1 MAFQGYLREDTAAVI
16 PLGSYVDK
24 GDGVTYEVGLA
35 TAMNHADTGV
45 RISKNGGALAA
56 RTTATEPSYDAF
68 GYYLVDLDATDIG
81 TPGRLKV
88 IYGVPAT
95 ALPCEADFVIIPA
108 TLWDTLFVVQP
119 CAAINK
125 FFDKASP
132 TGTVNSLADAVPG
145 AAGGGFIAGTN
156 AATTIT
162 TALTAAI
169 IGNITGNLSG
179 SIGSYTGNTP
189 QTADNNTLLTAIAG
203 YLDTE
208 IAAIVAA
215 VITNAA
221 GTDVA
226 ADIIALKAVADAI
239 PTAAAIRTAI
249 EAAGSHLTLIKAQA
263 DDLADGE
270 RLDLIFDAI
279 KAATDLISAV
289 SACGD
294 GDSPVA
300 DSLAEVLRQ
309 DKWFV
314 ANKWDVDENQTPDT
328 LTMFK
333 DDGSTPGLSF
343 QVYTDSSHNYRLPV

>member
-1 MAFQGYLREDTAAVI
+1 MAFQGYLREDTAVVI

-35 TAMNHADTGV
+35 AAMNHADTGV

-56 RTTATEPSYDAF
+56 RTTATEPNYDAF
-68 GYYLVDLDATDIG
+68 GYYLVDLDATDTG

-189 QTADNNTLLTAIAG
+189 QTADNDTLLTVIAG

-221 GTDVA
+221 GVDVA
-226 ADIIALKAVADAI
+226 ADIIALKAETV
-239 PTAAAIRTAI
+239 
-249 EAAGSHLTLIKAQA
+249 
-263 DDLADGE
+263 
-270 RLDLIFDAI
+270 AI
-279 KAATDLISAV
+279 KAKTDLLPSGIPKNTALPAFEWLMVLSSDHV
-289 SACGD
+289 SPATGKTVVCQRSIDGAAFANCNTVNATEVSDGIYKVDLAASDLNGD
-294 GDSPVA
+294 VITLKFTEA
-300 DSLAEVLRQ
+300 
-309 DKWFV
+309 
-314 ANKWDVDENQTPDT
+314 TCDT
-328 LTMFK
+328 TLITIK
-333 DDGSTPGLSF
+333 
-343 QVYTDSSHNYRLPV
+343 TDT